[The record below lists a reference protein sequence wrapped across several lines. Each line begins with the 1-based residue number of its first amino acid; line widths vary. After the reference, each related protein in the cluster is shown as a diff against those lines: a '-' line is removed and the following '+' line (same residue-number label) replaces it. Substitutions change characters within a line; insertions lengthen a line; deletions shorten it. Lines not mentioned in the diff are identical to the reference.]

1 MSARADV
8 DGQHGHGT
16 EADGAGSARRELGF
30 AIASGVTYL
39 SGMLGEY
46 VFDLPGGAPLALF
59 LATYVL
65 GGFYT
70 IRSAASSIRGGRFEV
85 DFLMIVA
92 AIGAGLIGKF
102 AEGAVLLFLFSLG
115 HALEEY
121 AMSRATRSINALAA
135 LAPRTAMVRLA
146 DGQTEERPVEQ
157 IGVGD
162 VLVVRPNSR
171 IPSDGFVSAGASA
184 VDQSAVTGESMP
196 VEKVAVDDPARALR
210 SIETIEAAHRVF
222 AGTVNGAGVLQITVT
237 ATAADSTLSRV
248 IELVR
253 MADQGT
259 SPTQRFIDRFQRWY
273 VPAVVLGVAATL
285 VVAMV
290 VAGWSFVDGFYL
302 AMTVLVAAS
311 PCALAIATPAAVL
324 AGVARAAR
332 AGLLVKGGG
341 PLETL
346 GRVGAIAFDKTG
358 TLTWGR
364 PQVASVFAVDEDQDT
379 LVRTVVAVEQL
390 SDHPLAG
397 AIVRDLTDLV
407 APDDRLT
414 ASDLNAVVGRG
425 VRAWI
430 GQDLVEIG
438 SPRMFTE
445 QQIDL
450 PADVA
455 AAAEAA
461 QGDGQTVMVV
471 RRGSRFLGVLGV
483 MDTPRRESGD
493 VLGAL
498 RAAGVR
504 RLVMISGDNQQ
515 VADAVGRQV
524 GLDTA
529 FGELMPQDKVEHIAA
544 MSAGD
549 QLIAMVGDGVNDA
562 PAMARADVAI
572 AMGAAGST
580 VALETCDVALMSDD
594 LGRLPFA
601 MRLSRATSRIIRQ
614 NLVISLAIVLLLIAA
629 TFAGLNIGA
638 VVLIH
643 EGSTLLVVANALR
656 LLRFQPGQEHA
667 GIDHEDAPP
676 RPRDTPTLVA

>member
-1 MSARADV
+1 MSTQTDV
-8 DGQHGHGT
+8 
-16 EADGAGSARRELGF
+16 EAPAGRDAQVEEAGSTRRELGF
-30 AIASGVTYL
+30 AIASGVTYVA
-39 SGMLGEY
+39 GMLGEY
-46 VFDLPGGAPLALF
+46 VLGLATGVTVALF

-65 GGFYT
+65 GGYYT
-70 IRSAASSIRGGRFEV
+70 VRSAVGSIRRGRFEV

-121 AMSRATRSINALAA
+121 AMSRATRSINALAE
-135 LAPRTAMVRLA
+135 LAPRTALVRLA

-196 VEKVAVDDPARALR
+196 VEKVAVGDPARALR

-273 VPAVVLGVAATL
+273 VPAVILGVAATL
-285 VVAMV
+285 IVAMS
-290 VAGWSFVDGFYL
+290 VAGSSFVDGFYL

-364 PQVASVFAVDEDQDT
+364 PQVASVFAVEEDQDT
-379 LVRTVVAVEQL
+379 LLGTVVAVEQL

-407 APDDRLT
+407 APNDRLT
-414 ASDLNAVVGRG
+414 ASDLNAVIGRG
-425 VRAWI
+425 VRARI

-450 PADVA
+450 PDEVA

-461 QGDGQTVMVV
+461 QGAGQTVMVV

-483 MDTPRRESGD
+483 MDTPRRESGH

-614 NLVISLAIVLLLIAA
+614 NLAVSLAIVLFLIAA

-676 RPRDTPTLVA
+676 RPGDTPTLVA